1 MGEILTIFLFLVS
14 HQEIADRL
22 DHIIQLRRS
31 FRKPE
36 PTKLQDIPLCETEQ
50 CKKQSLKM
58 SEMMNK
64 SVDPCDNFYEYAC
77 GGWIAKGLPADQ
89 AKWTIFSY
97 LFEKTEDKLR
107 TLIEAQSN
115 SGTSNCRH
123 VNMMRLNAVS
133 THDARKRYPSAV
145 PLLGT
150 NVNTPF
156 FDAQVQRSRPWGPR
170 VPVCTLFLLV
180 PR

>member
-1 MGEILTIFLFLVS
+1 MELDLRVPIISWIPDSTSKKIPGFRNLNSLTSWRNVDHFSFSIVS
-14 HQEIADRL
+14 HQGIADRL
-22 DHIIQLRRS
+22 DHMIQLRR
-31 FRKPE
+31 FFPKPE

-77 GGWIAKGLPADQ
+77 GGWISKGLPGDQ

-107 TLIEAQSN
+107 TLIEAQNN
-115 SGTSNCRH
+115 SGTSNCK
-123 VNMMRLNAVS
+123 
-133 THDARKRYPSAV
+133 AR
-145 PLLGT
+145 
-150 NVNTPF
+150 
-156 FDAQVQRSRPWGPR
+156 
-170 VPVCTLFLLV
+170 
-180 PR
+180 